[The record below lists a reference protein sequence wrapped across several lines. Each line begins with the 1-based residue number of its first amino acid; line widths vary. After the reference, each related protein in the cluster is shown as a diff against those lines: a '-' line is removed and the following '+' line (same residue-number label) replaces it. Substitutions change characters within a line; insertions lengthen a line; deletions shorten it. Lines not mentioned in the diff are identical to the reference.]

1 MATKMYKDEKF
12 KMVRGMDAK
21 AHLDD
26 GWTFEP
32 SKTKS
37 TIKPARLSRNRV
49 RVKNVDIIKKPDLT
63 KGIDQHI
70 EETNN
75 GD

>member
-1 MATKMYKDEKF
+1 MAVKMYKAQNSKWVKGFE
-12 KMVRGMDAK
+12 AK

-32 SKTKS
+32 SKPNATLKPRKRKTLKVEDVVS
-37 TIKPARLSRNRV
+37 TTESLGPEDSIN
-49 RVKNVDIIKKPDLT
+49 
-63 KGIDQHI
+63 

-75 GD
+75 GN

>member
-1 MATKMYKDEKF
+1 MAVKMYKAQNSKWVKGFEA
-12 KMVRGMDAK
+12 R

-32 SKTKS
+32 SKPKATLKPRKRKTLKVEDVVS
-37 TIKPARLSRNRV
+37 TTESLGPEDSIN
-49 RVKNVDIIKKPDLT
+49 
-63 KGIDQHI
+63 

-75 GD
+75 GN

>member
-1 MATKMYKDEKF
+1 MAVKMYKAQNSKWVKGFEA
-12 KMVRGMDAK
+12 R

-32 SKTKS
+32 SKPKATLKPRRRK
-37 TIKPARLSRNRV
+37 TLKVEDVEIKTESLGPEDSIN
-49 RVKNVDIIKKPDLT
+49 
-63 KGIDQHI
+63 

-75 GD
+75 GN